1 MPKKGKAS
9 LADRLHR
16 IEGQIRGVETML
28 ANEDDLQKVMTQ
40 LQAVISGLESV
51 KLEVVKRK
59 IRESIETDVLGGLDL
74 LK

>member
-9 LADRLHR
+9 LEDRLHR
-16 IEGQIRGVETML
+16 IEGQIRAVEVMISTG
-28 ANEDDLQKVMTQ
+28 DDLQKVMVQ

-51 KLEVVKRK
+51 KLEVVKERIK
-59 IRESIETDVLGGLDL
+59 KTLESEVLSGLDL